1 MEKTSLTV
9 RIEKADK
16 ERLEQYA
23 KEDDRSV
30 SYIVGQAIK
39 KFITDRESNK

>member
-30 SYIVGQAIK
+30 SYIVAQAIK
-39 KFITDRESNK
+39 KYISDRSNK